1 MFERH
6 PHFGNATNTYHL
18 HLPYQTNN
26 RFRAKLNQ
34 ALKLILRH
42 GYQFISI
49 YHDQPD
55 QIAHKYGLNS
65 PEFNVTLEQLDLDIG
80 YLMDRL
86 TENRLYTAPNF
97 NLMLAS
103 GHGMANIKKIVF
115 INEYI
120 LESDAKIW
128 SFSQT
133 LIHLKPLIDLNTL
146 LMKLSRIPGVSVT
159 LRDNLPQRLNYREN
173 ERIADIIISAVE
185 GKYERYFQYKSLS

>member
-1 MFERH
+1 M
-6 PHFGNATNTYHL
+6 
-18 HLPYQTNN
+18 
-26 RFRAKLNQ
+26 
-34 ALKLILRH
+34 
-42 GYQFISI
+42 
-49 YHDQPD
+49 
-55 QIAHKYGLNS
+55 
-65 PEFNVTLEQLDLDIG
+65 G

-86 TENRLYTAPNF
+86 AENRLYSAPNF

-159 LRDNLPQRLNYREN
+159 LRENLPQRLNYREN
-173 ERIADIIISAVE
+173 DRIADIIISAVE
-185 GKYERYFQYKSLS
+185 GNFDFFLYFGPKVSSPIYNICKQTNLTVNIIYIVTDIT